1 MNDHPVKNIIGPIHS
16 RRLGRSLGVN
26 LLPYK
31 TCTMNCVYCECG
43 ATTDLT
49 VGRRE
54 FFPLENVLAQ
64 IDEALEADP
73 AIDFLTFSGMGEP
86 TLHPGV
92 GAIVRHVHEKF
103 PRVRVCL
110 LTNSTFLGDP
120 ELQNDLRGLDLIV
133 PSLDGSNEEEFALI
147 DRPHPS
153 VTLGS
158 VMEALISF
166 RKACPHVPMW
176 LEIFIVPGINDS
188 PDSAR
193 RFADAVR
200 RIGPDKVQLNSLDR
214 AGAVDWI
221 RVPSEE
227 DLERIACTISTAA
240 PVEIIRR
247 IGKKENNG

>member
-1 MNDHPVKNIIGPIHS
+1 MSVSPAKYVFGPIHS

-31 TCTMNCVYCECG
+31 TCTMNCIYCECG

-49 VGRRE
+49 VERKA
-54 FFPLENVLAQ
+54 FFPLRDVLAQ
-64 IDEALEADP
+64 IDEALEKDP
-73 AIDFLTFSGMGEP
+73 AIDFLTFSGSGEP

-103 PRVRVCL
+103 PRIRVCL

-120 ELQNDLRGLDLIV
+120 VLRNELRELDLIV
-133 PSLDGSNEEEFALI
+133 PSLDGSNEEEFERI
-147 DRPHPS
+147 DRPHPD
-153 VTLGS
+153 VTFAS
-158 VMEALISF
+158 VMEALIAF
-166 RKACPHVPMW
+166 RKDCPNVPMW
-176 LEIFIVPGINDS
+176 LEIFIVPGVNDS
-188 PDSAR
+188 PASVERFVSAI
-193 RFADAVR
+193 R

-227 DLERIACTISTAA
+227 DLDRMAQAFSAAA
-240 PVEIIRR
+240 PVEIVRRIRR
-247 IGKKENNG
+247 EGNAV